1 MTRASSSD
9 IVRRRLVSQSLT
21 GSPVLPVSGAV
32 PAAGD
37 RDAGEGAVAVVER
50 MLALQAQDLRWAK
63 WAVAVRSPGTTSA
76 DVDRLI
82 DSGRIVRS
90 WPMRGTLHLVPG
102 RDLGWMLEL
111 TTPRLWSG
119 AATRRRDLGLD
130 ESIIEHARQVA
141 VDALIGG
148 RELSR
153 SAFMELL
160 EQNGISAAGQRGYHL
175 IWHLAQ
181 SGTLC
186 WGRQLDSQ
194 QMLVLLDEWVPRP
207 RRLERDEALGEY
219 LLRYLVGHGP
229 APLTDFIWWSQLTT
243 ADAKIALA
251 VAAPHLV
258 ELEVDGVRHLLPR
271 STDTTALPRAAPG
284 RGPAAVLALAGFDEY
299 LLGYRE
305 RNLAIEPEKFTWVVP
320 GKNGIFLPIL
330 VRGGRVIGTWRREWQ
345 PRRVTVQPQPFLPF
359 SDVSARSADRALHE
373 YARFLGRP
381 VHVLPA
387 ATTPEP
393 PEPVG

>member
-21 GSPVLPVSGAV
+21 GAAAV
-32 PAAGD
+32 PDSSGEPDAGQ

-76 DVDRLI
+76 DIDRMI

-102 RDLGWMLEL
+102 RDLGWMQAL

-130 ESIIEHARQVA
+130 EAVIEHARQVA
-141 VDALIGG
+141 VDALTGG

-153 SAFMELL
+153 AQFSELL
-160 EQNGISAAGQRGYHL
+160 EQHGISAAGQRGYHL

-194 QMLVLLDEWVPRP
+194 QMLVLLDEWVPQP

-219 LLRYLVGHGP
+219 LLRYLTGHGP

-243 ADAKIALA
+243 ADAKVALA

-258 ELEVDGVRHLLPR
+258 EFEVDGVRHLLPR
-271 STDTTALPRAAPG
+271 SSDTSAIPRAAPG

-305 RNLAIEPEKFTWVVP
+305 RGLAIEPERFTSVVP

-330 VRGGRVIGTWRREWQ
+330 VRSGRVIGTWRREWH
-345 PRRVTVQPQPFLPF
+345 PRQVTVQPQPFLPF

-387 ATTPEP
+387 ATP
-393 PEPVG
+393 PQPPAPAG